1 MVFQK
6 NVRYIARTD
15 GHLRNREGQSFSL
28 IEVKPRMRP
37 KDDVS
42 IRVQESAQMAAWIS
56 QNKIKSHDPGQ
67 KCEYVSPLPTYLGT
81 LLPL

>member
-1 MVFQK
+1 MVFKK

-28 IEVKPRMRP
+28 IEVKPRRREN
-37 KDDVS
+37 DVS

-56 QNKIKSHDPGQ
+56 QNQIKSHDPGQ
-67 KCEYVSPLPTYLGT
+67 KCEYVAPLPTYLGMP
-81 LLPL
+81 LPL

>member
-1 MVFQK
+1 MVFKK

-15 GHLRNREGQSFSL
+15 GHLRNRKGQSFSL
-28 IEVKPRMRP
+28 IEVKPRRRR
-37 KDDVS
+37 KDVS

-67 KCEYVSPLPTYLGT
+67 KCEYVPPLPTYLGMP
-81 LLPL
+81 LPL